1 MKLAPRFL
9 FFTFFVFVC
18 VITNAQAN
26 RIDSTLK
33 MGKVGYKVTC
43 NNKSKDQN
51 EVKVKPVGFD
61 NEAREMNF
69 YIKGRITK
77 AEIDDLNNDGFPDLI
92 IYVFS
97 GDNGEYGTAFA
108 FVSQENKSF
117 TAFGLPDAML
127 DGKLKD
133 GYKGHDEFM
142 LLEGK
147 LIRQFPLYKDGDDKD
162 KPSGGKRFV
171 QYSVLPAGN
180 GFQFKVARSYDIK

>member
-1 MKLAPRFL
+1 
-9 FFTFFVFVC
+9 
-18 VITNAQAN
+18 
-26 RIDSTLK
+26 
-33 MGKVGYKVTC
+33 
-43 NNKSKDQN
+43 
-51 EVKVKPVGFD
+51 
-61 NEAREMNF
+61 
-69 YIKGRITK
+69 
-77 AEIDDLNNDGFPDLI
+77 
-92 IYVFS
+92 
-97 GDNGEYGTAFA
+97 
-108 FVSQENKSF
+108 
-117 TAFGLPDAML
+117 ML